1 MKRSESLGKQLKY
14 RRKNFW
20 QIATKKE
27 QRVAIRFSDKYKDF
41 LDRGKTVREV
51 ISVVEKALVQ
61 KDFSEISKARG
72 DKSVYA
78 VSRGKTIAFA
88 KIGKRPI
95 QEGLNIV
102 VAHVDSPR
110 IDLKQFPLFQDEKT
124 SLGLLKTHYYGG
136 IKKYQWLSTPLA
148 LHGVLIRNDGRVV
161 NVSIGE
167 SDDEPVFVMP
177 DLCPHLS
184 KRVQNDKRVTEV
196 IDASHMNVIFNSIPF
211 TEKDKEVRD
220 AVKLNALIMLNQKYG
235 ITEEDFL
242 SAELELVPAGKARD
256 LGLDSSMVMAY
267 GQDDRICVYSAMTA
281 LFDADDIDRTALVLL
296 VDKEEI
302 GSQGNTGATSVFF
315 QDFVGELLKYNH
327 ESYDSYNLRKT
338 LINTQILSGDVNA
351 AFNPN
356 FPTVHER
363 DNAVHLGCGVS
374 ITKFTG
380 HGGKSGANDANAEY
394 VSKIMDIFNQERVI
408 WQIGE
413 LGKVDEGGGGTVAR
427 IFAEYGSEVLD
438 CGPGLI
444 SMHSLCEVCSKADLY
459 STYRAYK
466 AFFVKA

>member
-1 MKRSESLGKQLKY
+1 MKRSEALGKQLKY
-14 RRKNFW
+14 KRKNFW

-27 QRVAIRFSDKYKDF
+27 QRVAIRFSDKYKTF
-41 LDRGKTVREV
+41 LDEGKTVREV
-51 ISVVEKALVQ
+51 VNTVEKALIHR
-61 KDFSEISKARG
+61 DFADLYHSKGA
-72 DKSVYA
+72 KNVYA
-78 VSRGKTIAFA
+78 ISRGKNIAFA

-95 QEGLNIV
+95 QDGLNIV
-102 VAHVDSPR
+102 VAHIDSPR
-110 IDLKQFPLFQDEKT
+110 IDLKQFPLYQDDKT
-124 SLGLLKTHYYGG
+124 GLGLLKTHYYGG

-148 LHGVLIRNDGRVV
+148 LHGVIVRSDGKII
-161 NVSIGE
+161 NVSVGE
-167 SDDEPVFVMP
+167 KDDEPIFVMP

-184 KRVQNDKRVTEV
+184 HKVQGDKKVGEAV
-196 IDASHMNVIFNSIPF
+196 DASQMNVIFNSIPF
-211 TEKDKEVRD
+211 TEKDKEIRD
-220 AVKLNALIMLNQKYG
+220 AIKLNALLMLNQKYG

-242 SAELELVPAGKARD
+242 SAELELVPSGKARD
-256 LGLDSSMVMAY
+256 VGIDNSMVMAY
-267 GQDDRICVYSAMTA
+267 GQDDRICAYTAMTA

-315 QDFVGELLKYNH
+315 QDFVGEMLKYNK
-327 ESYDSYNLRKT
+327 EPYDSYSLRKT

-351 AFNPN
+351 AINPN

-363 DNAVHLGCGVS
+363 DNAVQLACGVS

-380 HGGKSGANDANAEY
+380 HGGKSMANDANAEY
-394 VSKIMDIFNQERVI
+394 VSKIMDIFNQERVN

-427 IFAEYGSEVLD
+427 FFAEYGSEVLD
-438 CGPGLI
+438 CGTGLL
-444 SMHSLCEVCSKADLY
+444 SMHSLYEVCSKADLY